1 MAAAQSRQIRVFIS
15 STFRD
20 MQAERDYLVKF
31 IFPQLRKLCDQ
42 RAVTWGEVDLRWGI
56 TEKQANEGKVLPFC
70 LAEIARCRP
79 YFIGLLGE
87 RYGWVPDAIDPD
99 IIAQEPWLAELKDH
113 SVTELEILH
122 GVLNNPDMAERAL
135 FYFRDSEYVLSVA
148 EGKLPDFAEVPNPEE
163 VLLFGE
169 TEARERA
176 EERKSKLNALK
187 ERIRGSG
194 QPVEENFRSPQELG
208 EWVLADLT
216 AIIDS
221 LYPEGSIPDALARE
235 AEKHEAF
242 ARSKARLYIGGEKY
256 LRSLRSHNWKDNVPL
271 VVTGESGSG
280 KSALLANW
288 ALRYREAHPKELVLM
303 HFIGASPASAD
314 WAAMLRRIMAELIS
328 HFGMETQIP
337 ADDQKLSE
345 GFPNFL
351 SMAAAK
357 GRFTLVLDALNQL
370 EDRQGARELLWLP
383 NALPENMRLVL
394 STLPGPSL
402 DAVIERNWPTLTV
415 QPLELEE
422 RKDLTRAFL
431 EHYAKALSPERVE
444 RVAADPQSAN
454 PLGLR
459 LLLDELRQFGSHEHL
474 DERIET
480 YLGAESIPAL
490 FDLVLQRC
498 EGDFETER
506 PSLVRE
512 ALSLIWAARRG
523 LSEAELLDMLGS
535 EGLPLPQRV
544 WAPLALA
551 LENSLFDRGGLLNFF
566 HDFIRQAVEQRYL
579 KSAEEREHVHLRV
592 AEYFASM
599 EGFPVRKLDELPW
612 QLQQAGE
619 WQGLFDLLA
628 DLDFFE
634 ALYKKDS
641 QEVSV
646 YWAAVEAG
654 SALKRTQAHKDVSK
668 RGLHLLNWLALN
680 FQGAGFL
687 QEALE
692 LHEEAARVCR
702 ATDNLD
708 GLQGSLG
715 NQALILKAWG
725 RLEEAMDLLKEQER
739 ICRQLGNLNGLS
751 YSLGNQANILY
762 RWGRLEEAM
771 ALHKEEERI
780 CKDLGNLDGRSRSL
794 GNQALILRRWGRLEE
809 AMARHKEEERICR
822 QLGNI
827 EGLQGSLGNQ
837 ANILSAWGRLEE
849 AMELHKE
856 EERICKDLGNL
867 DGRSRSLGNQALILK
882 AWGRLEEAMDLLK
895 EQERICRQLG
905 NLDSLSNS
913 LGNQALIL
921 KAWGRLEEAMD
932 LLKEVERICRQLG
945 NLDGLSAC
953 LGNQALIL
961 YAWGRLEEA
970 MALQK
975 EEELIC
981 RQLGNLDGLSY
992 SLGNQALILSDW
1004 GRLEEAMARHIEEE
1018 RICKDLGNL
1027 DGRSRSLGNQANI
1040 LYAWGRLE
1048 EAMDLLKEQ
1057 ERICKDLG
1065 NLDGRSR
1072 SLGNQANILYAW
1084 GRLEEAMDLL
1094 KEVERICRQLGN
1106 LDGLQACLGN
1116 QANILYAWGRLEE
1129 AMALY
1134 KEQERICKDLG
1145 NLAGF
1150 STCLGNQALI
1160 LYQWGRLEEAM
1171 ELHKEEERICK
1182 QLGNLDGLSAC
1193 LGNQALILSDWGRL
1207 EEAMALHKEEER
1219 LSKQLGNIEGICI
1232 SWVKQGLIYG
1242 KKGELEKLIALLE
1255 EALALAREH
1264 KLHHLADQ
1272 IEAILKRINP
1282 PAPPD
1287 KRFD

>member
-56 TEKQANEGKVLPFC
+56 TEKQANEGQVLPIC
-70 LAEIARCRP
+70 LAEIVRCRP

-87 RYGWVPDAIDPD
+87 RYGWIPEQIDPD

-135 FYFRDSEYVLSVA
+135 FYFRDPACIQSIDTA
-148 EGKLPDFAEVPNPEE
+148 KLPDFDEVPNPEE
-163 VLLFGE
+163 IRLYGE

-187 ERIRGSG
+187 ERIRGSHLPLKEG
-194 QPVEENFRSPQELG
+194 FESPQELG

-314 WAAMLRRIMAELIS
+314 WAAMLRRIMAELIR
-328 HFGMETQIP
+328 HFSMDMEIP
-337 ADDQKLSE
+337 AYDQQLSA

-351 SMAAAK
+351 YMAAKK

-383 NALPENMRLVL
+383 NALPESMRLVL

-402 DAVIERNWPTLTV
+402 DAVIQRSWPTLTV

-431 EHYAKALSPERVE
+431 EQYAKALSPERVE
-444 RVAADPQSAN
+444 RVAADSQSAN

-459 LLLDELRQFGSHEHL
+459 LLLDELRQFGSHERL
-474 DERIET
+474 DERIDSC
-480 YLGAESIPAL
+480 LGAESIPAL

-498 EGDFETER
+498 EQDFETER
-506 PSLVRE
+506 PGLVRE

-579 KSAEEREHVHLRV
+579 KNAEERKQAHLRV
-592 AEYFASM
+592 VEHFASV
-599 EGFPVRKLDELPW
+599 EDFPVRKLDELPW
-612 QLQQAGE
+612 QLQQAGT

-634 ALYKKDS
+634 ALYEKDE
-641 QEVSV
+641 QEVAI

-654 SALKRTQAHKDVSK
+654 SELKRTQAYKGVSK
-668 RGLHLLNWLALN
+668 RGLHMLNWLALN
-680 FQGAGFL
+680 FQDAGFL
-687 QEALE
+687 HEALE

-702 ATDNLD
+702 ETDNL
-708 GLQGSLG
+708 
-715 NQALILKAWG
+715 N
-725 RLEEAMDLLKEQER
+725 
-739 ICRQLGNLNGLS
+739 
-751 YSLGNQANILY
+751 
-762 RWGRLEEAM
+762 
-771 ALHKEEERI
+771 
-780 CKDLGNLDGRSRSL
+780 
-794 GNQALILRRWGRLEE
+794 
-809 AMARHKEEERICR
+809 
-822 QLGNI
+822 
-827 EGLQGSLGNQ
+827 
-837 ANILSAWGRLEE
+837 
-849 AMELHKE
+849 
-856 EERICKDLGNL
+856 
-867 DGRSRSLGNQALILK
+867 
-882 AWGRLEEAMDLLK
+882 
-895 EQERICRQLG
+895 
-905 NLDSLSNS
+905 SLSN
-913 LGNQALIL
+913 
-921 KAWGRLEEAMD
+921 
-932 LLKEVERICRQLG
+932 
-945 NLDGLSAC
+945 
-953 LGNQALIL
+953 
-961 YAWGRLEEA
+961 
-970 MALQK
+970 
-975 EEELIC
+975 
-981 RQLGNLDGLSY
+981 
-992 SLGNQALILSDW
+992 
-1004 GRLEEAMARHIEEE
+1004 
-1018 RICKDLGNL
+1018 
-1027 DGRSRSLGNQANI
+1027 SLGNQANI

-1048 EAMDLLKEQ
+1048 EAMDLQKEK
-1057 ERICKDLG
+1057 EHICRQLG

-1072 SLGNQANILYAW
+1072 SLGNQALILSDWGKLEEAMDLHQEEERICKQLGNLDGLQACLGNQALILKAW
-1084 GRLEEAMDLL
+1084 GRLEEAMDLHQEEERICKQLGNLDGLQACLGNQALIL
-1094 KEVERICRQLGN
+1094 KAWGRLEEAMELHQEEERICRQLGN

-1116 QANILYAWGRLEE
+1116 QALILSDWGRLEE
-1129 AMALY
+1129 AMDLL
-1134 KEQERICKDLG
+1134 KEV
-1145 NLAGF
+1145 
-1150 STCLGNQALI
+1150 
-1160 LYQWGRLEEAM
+1160 
-1171 ELHKEEERICK
+1171 ERICK
-1182 QLGNLDGLSAC
+1182 QLGNLDGLQAC
-1193 LGNQALILSDWGRL
+1193 LGNQANILCGWDRL
-1207 EEAMALHKEEER
+1207 EEAMALQEEKER
-1219 LSKQLGNIEGICI
+1219 LCKQLGNNEGLCIC
-1232 SWVKQGLIYG
+1232 WVNQGAIYG
-1242 KKGELEKLIALLE
+1242 KMGQPEKQIALLE
-1255 EALALAREH
+1255 DALALAREH
-1264 KLHHLADQ
+1264 KLHRLAAQ
-1272 IEAILKRINP
+1272 IEAILKKKK
-1282 PAPPD
+1282 PD
-1287 KRFD
+1287 GGAGAVSV

>member
-56 TEKQANEGKVLPFC
+56 TEKQANEGQVLPIC
-70 LAEIARCRP
+70 LAEIVRCRP

-87 RYGWVPDAIDPD
+87 RYGWIPEQIDPD

-135 FYFRDSEYVLSVA
+135 FYFRDPACIHLIDA
-148 EGKLPDFAEVPNPEE
+148 AKLPDFDEVPNPEE
-163 VLLFGE
+163 VLLYGDE
-169 TEARERA
+169 KARERA
-176 EERKSKLNALK
+176 EERKGKLNALK

-194 QPVEENFRSPQELG
+194 QPVKENFRSPQELG

-235 AEKHEAF
+235 AELHELF
-242 ARSKARLYIGGEKY
+242 ARSRSQLYIGGEKY
-256 LRSLRSHNWKDNVPL
+256 YDQIDKDTRESKLPL
-271 VVTGESGSG
+271 VVLGESGSG

-288 ALRYREAHPKELVLM
+288 ALRCREAHPDEPVLM

-314 WAAMLRRIMAELIS
+314 WAAMLRRIMAELIKN
-328 HFGMETQIP
+328 FGMETQIP

-351 SMAAAK
+351 SIAAAK

-402 DAVIERNWPTLTV
+402 DAALERDWPTLTV

-431 EHYAKALSPERVE
+431 EQYAKALSPERVE
-444 RVAADPQSAN
+444 RVASDPQSAN

-459 LLLDELRQFGSHEHL
+459 LLLDELRQFGSHERL
-474 DERIET
+474 NERIDT

-498 EGDFETER
+498 EGDFEAER
-506 PSLVRE
+506 PGLVRE
-512 ALSLIWAARRG
+512 ALSMLWAARRG

-579 KSAEEREHVHLRV
+579 KSAEEREQAHRRI

-612 QLQQAGE
+612 QLQQAE
-619 WQGLFDLLA
+619 AWQGLFDLLA

-634 ALYKKDS
+634 ALFKKDE
-641 QEVSV
+641 QEVAI

-654 SALKRTQAHKDVSK
+654 GELKRTQAYKGASK
-668 RGLHLLNWLALN
+668 RGLHVLNWLANN
-680 FQGAGFL
+680 FKGAGFL

-702 ATDNLD
+702 ETDNLD
-708 GLQGSLG
+708 GLQVCLGNQANILSDWGRLEEAMDLHKEEERICKQLGNLNGLQRSLG

-725 RLEEAMDLLKEQER
+725 RLEEAMAMFKKHEHF
-739 ICRQLGNLNGLS
+739 CRELGNLNGPQI
-751 YSLGNQANILY
+751 SLGNQANILY
-762 RWGRLEEAM
+762 SWGRLEEAM
-771 ALHKEEERI
+771 ALHKEEERL
-780 CKDLGNLDGRSRSL
+780 CKQLGNLDGRSRSL
-794 GNQALILRRWGRLEE
+794 GNQATILYDWGRLEE
-809 AMARHKEEERICR
+809 AMDLHKEEERLCK
-822 QLGNI
+822 QLGNLD
-827 EGLQGSLGNQ
+827 GLSYSLGNQ
-837 ANILSAWGRLEE
+837 ANILSDWGRLEE
-849 AMELHKE
+849 AMALYKE

-867 DGRSRSLGNQALILK
+867 NGLQRSLGNQALILK

-895 EQERICRQLG
+895 EQERLC
-905 NLDSLSNS
+905 
-913 LGNQALIL
+913 
-921 KAWGRLEEAMD
+921 E
-932 LLKEVERICRQLG
+932 QLG
-945 NLDGLSAC
+945 NLDGLQAC

-961 YAWGRLEEA
+961 SAWSRLEEA
-970 MALQK
+970 MKLLK
-975 EEELIC
+975 EQERLC
-981 RQLGNLDGLSY
+981 GQLKNLDGLS
-992 SLGNQALILSDW
+992 
-1004 GRLEEAMARHIEEE
+1004 
-1018 RICKDLGNL
+1018 
-1027 DGRSRSLGNQANI
+1027 RSLGEQAGI

-1048 EAMDLLKEQ
+1048 EGMKLLKEQ
-1057 ERICKDLG
+1057 ERLC
-1065 NLDGRSR
+1065 
-1072 SLGNQANILYAW
+1072 Q
-1084 GRLEEAMDLL
+1084 
-1094 KEVERICRQLGN
+1094 QLGN

-1116 QANILYAWGRLEE
+1116 QANIFYAWGRLEE
-1129 AMALY
+1129 AM
-1134 KEQERICKDLG
+1134 EQH
-1145 NLAGF
+1145 
-1150 STCLGNQALI
+1150 
-1160 LYQWGRLEEAM
+1160 EEV
-1171 ELHKEEERICK
+1171 
-1182 QLGNLDGLSAC
+1182 
-1193 LGNQALILSDWGRL
+1193 
-1207 EEAMALHKEEER
+1207 ER
-1219 LSKQLGNIEGICI
+1219 LYRQLENIEGICI
-1232 SWVKQGLIYG
+1232 SWVNQGIIYWKMG
-1242 KKGELEKLIALLE
+1242 GREKCIKLLVQ
-1255 EALALAREH
+1255 ALALAREH
-1264 KLHHLADQ
+1264 KLISLAAQ

>member
-1 MAAAQSRQIRVFIS
+1 
-15 STFRD
+15 
-20 MQAERDYLVKF
+20 
-31 IFPQLRKLCDQ
+31 
-42 RAVTWGEVDLRWGI
+42 
-56 TEKQANEGKVLPFC
+56 
-70 LAEIARCRP
+70 
-79 YFIGLLGE
+79 
-87 RYGWVPDAIDPD
+87 
-99 IIAQEPWLAELKDH
+99 
-113 SVTELEILH
+113 
-122 GVLNNPDMAERAL
+122 LNNPDMAERAL

-221 LYPEGSIPDALARE
+221 LYPEGSIPDALTRE
-235 AEKHEAF
+235 AELHELF
-242 ARSKARLYIGGEKY
+242 ARSRTQLYIGGEKY
-256 LRSLRSHNWKDNVPL
+256 FDQIDKGTRESKLPL
-271 VVTGESGSG
+271 VVLGESGSG

-288 ALRYREAHPKELVLM
+288 ALRCREAHPDELVLM

-431 EHYAKALSPERVE
+431 EQYAKALSPERVE
-444 RVAADPQSAN
+444 RVAADSQSAN

-459 LLLDELRQFGSHEHL
+459 LLLDELRQFGSHERL
-474 DERIET
+474 DERIDSC
-480 YLGAESIPAL
+480 LGAESIPAL

-498 EGDFETER
+498 EQDFETER
-506 PSLVRE
+506 PGLVRE
-512 ALSLIWAARRG
+512 ALSLIWAARSG

-579 KSAEEREHVHLRV
+579 KNAEEREHVHLRV
-592 AEYFASM
+592 AEHFASM

-867 DGRSRSLGNQALILK
+867 DSLSNSLGNQALILK

-921 KAWGRLEEAMD
+921 K
-932 LLKEVERICRQLG
+932 
-945 NLDGLSAC
+945 
-953 LGNQALIL
+953 
-961 YAWGRLEEA
+961 AWGRLEEA

-1129 AMALY
+1129 AM
-1134 KEQERICKDLG
+1134 
-1145 NLAGF
+1145 
-1150 STCLGNQALI
+1150 
-1160 LYQWGRLEEAM
+1160 
-1171 ELHKEEERICK
+1171 ELHQEEERICR
-1182 QLGNLDGLSAC
+1182 QLGNLDGLQAC

-1207 EEAMALHKEEER
+1207 EEAMDLLKEVER
-1219 LSKQLGNIEGICI
+1219 ICKQLGNLDGLQACLGNQANILCGWDRLEEAMALQEEKERLCKQLGNNEGLCIC
-1232 SWVKQGLIYG
+1232 WVNQGAIYG
-1242 KKGELEKLIALLE
+1242 KMGQPEKQIALLE
-1255 EALALAREH
+1255 DALALAREH
-1264 KLHHLADQ
+1264 KLHRLAAQ
-1272 IEAILKRINP
+1272 IEAILKKKK
-1282 PAPPD
+1282 PD
-1287 KRFD
+1287 GGAGAVSV